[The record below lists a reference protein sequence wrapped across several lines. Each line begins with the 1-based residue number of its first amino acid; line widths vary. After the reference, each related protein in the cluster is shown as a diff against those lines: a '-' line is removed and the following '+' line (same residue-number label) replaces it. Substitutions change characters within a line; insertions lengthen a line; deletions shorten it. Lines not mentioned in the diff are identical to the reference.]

1 VIFLLESP
9 LSCLFAE
16 EKYGDRQAREALFC
30 TFNADLGY
38 FERAVLGVTQA
49 AGARATVI
57 GDAWVSDPDPRAARN
72 AGTRYVH
79 GLAVPRAGGAFH
91 PKVTVIAG
99 PERAVVAVGSGNL
112 SVGGWHLNAET
123 WTIATADAERCPLIV
138 PQVAAWLRTLEGVCA
153 ITPLAM
159 AGINRTAAQLE
170 HLAAASTVVDTGH
183 RLVHTSNSA
192 LIDQL
197 PQDNVDQL
205 LLYAPFHDER
215 AEGVREL
222 IDRLLPNRVTLAV
235 QSGKRTVIQPDA
247 VQRVLA
253 DLGVDFEVTVDVSEQ
268 YRHGKLVEAV
278 APDGRRWT
286 LTGSPNLSARA
297 LLHPATYGGNIEVG
311 IIARPLASMFPSGC
325 EHIDLDDVPAVRI
338 ESAGVS
344 RALAGMTL
352 LSAVR
357 TEDGLEL
364 IFARPL
370 TAPARIL
377 ASGGV
382 DFDGW
387 TEIGTVPAGMAEHVI
402 TDVDLP
408 GGTRLRCEWSAG
420 AEIFLGSIV
429 FVTDPQQTGRRPG
442 DATQGRRGESA
453 SPINLIA
460 DPRLMQHW
468 LSSLN
473 EIAGARANPALR
485 RASAP
490 AVPQGEDAKGKP
502 GSGLRLDT
510 SEEDWLACTDDAQ
523 ASLGRPMASFV
534 LGGLPG
540 LRALRSADDDGLRLP
555 TDKVVEDSRPGLD
568 ADDETVGDDD
578 APDELADAELA
589 QGHLAQVLVTQSRD
603 LPEAERRRVRRLL
616 TAQVMDERRL
626 KCLSATERL
635 AVLTLVLIGIQSGIW
650 DGPLGED
657 GWLRVSSRILET
669 LGYAEIPE
677 TLSTRVG
684 SWAAV
689 GVYLMHEHRPT
700 TGHPAAA
707 KWYEDA
713 ARAVA
718 HLLVD
723 ADEDLVADFGEPFTN
738 ANGYPVDPDAVLQVV
753 DVVVQGDPLGEAIDI
768 LSQARPGWRVD
779 RHNATLLHVDVD
791 ARSVVLPAAEALDAI
806 PGDKMAAV
814 WATGLTQSWT
824 IAIRDADTLIRVDKN
839 PQGLVTWHHFGLGP
853 LISPVGIARDPEQAS
868 RARIPHKALNR
879 PFDEAVRALIA
890 AGINLSAD
898 PLSECPS
905 DTA

>member
-1 VIFLLESP
+1 MPESP
-9 LSCLFAE
+9 LSYLFAE
-16 EKYGDRQAREALFC
+16 EKNADRQAREALFC

-38 FERAVLGVTQA
+38 FERAVLGVTQST
-49 AGARATVI
+49 GARATVI

-79 GLAVPRAGGAFH
+79 GLAAPRARGAFH

-112 SVGGWHLNAET
+112 SPGGWHLNAET
-123 WTIATADAERCPLIV
+123 WTIATADAEHCPLIV
-138 PQVAAWLRTLEGVCA
+138 REVAAWLRTLEGVCA
-153 ITPLAM
+153 ITPIAV
-159 AGINRTAAQLE
+159 AGINRTATQLE
-170 HLAAASTVVDTGH
+170 QLAAAGSVVDTGH

-197 PQDNVDQL
+197 PGGDVDQL
-205 LLYAPFHDER
+205 LLYAPFYDER

-222 IDRLLPNRVTLAV
+222 VERLLPNRVTLAV
-235 QSGKRTVIQPDA
+235 QSGGRTVIQPDA
-247 VQRVLA
+247 VRRVLA
-253 DLGVDFEVTVDVSEQ
+253 DLGVDFEVLVDVCEQ

-278 APDGRRWT
+278 ARDGSRWT

-297 LLHPATYGGNIEVG
+297 LLRPADDGGNVEVG

-325 EHIDLDDVPAVRI
+325 ERVDLGDVPAVRI
-338 ESAGVS
+338 EGAGVR
-344 RALAGMTL
+344 RALAGVTL

-357 TEDGLEL
+357 AEDGLQL
-364 IFARPL
+364 IFAGPL
-370 TAPARIL
+370 TTPARIL

-387 TEIGTVPAGMAEHVI
+387 TEIGTVPAGMTEQVI

-408 GGTRLRCEWSAG
+408 GGTRICCEWSTG
-420 AEIFLGSIV
+420 ADIFLGSVV
-429 FVTDPQQTGRRPG
+429 FVTDPRQTDRRPG
-442 DATQGRRGESA
+442 DATPGRREDSA
-453 SPINLIA
+453 DPVTLIA

-473 EIAGARANPALR
+473 EIAGARASSTLR

-490 AVPQGEDAKGKP
+490 AVPQGESTKGKP

-523 ASLGRPMASFV
+523 ASLGGAVASFV
-534 LGGLPG
+534 LGGVPG
-540 LRALRSADDDGLRLP
+540 LRAFRSADAGSLRLP
-555 TDKVVEDSRPGLD
+555 TDKVVDESRPGLD
-568 ADDETVGDDD
+568 ADDESVGGDG
-578 APDELADAELA
+578 AAGESADAEIA
-589 QGHLAQVLVTQSRD
+589 QGRLAQVLVTRSRD

-616 TAQVMDERRL
+616 TAQVRDESRL
-626 KCLSATERL
+626 KSLSAVERL
-635 AVLTLVLIGIQSGIW
+635 AVLTLILIGVESGIW
-650 DGPLGED
+650 DGPLGEH
-657 GWLRVSSRILET
+657 GWLRVARTILEA
-669 LGYAEIPE
+669 LGQADIPDA
-677 TLSTRVG
+677 LSTRVG
-684 SWAAV
+684 SWAAL
-689 GVYLMHEHRPT
+689 GVYLIHEHRPT
-700 TGHPAAA
+700 TGHPAEA
-707 KWYEDA
+707 KWYEEA

-723 ADEDLVADFGEPFTN
+723 ANEDLVADFGEPFTN
-738 ANGYPVDPDAVLQVV
+738 ANGYPVDPEAVMHVV
-753 DVVVQGDPLGEAIDI
+753 AVVVQGDPLGQAVDI

-806 PGDKMAAV
+806 PGDKMAGV
-814 WATGLTQSWT
+814 WATGLTQVWT
-824 IAIRDADTLIRVDKN
+824 IAIRDAGTLIRVDKDARG
-839 PQGLVTWHHFGLGP
+839 QVTWHHFRLGP
-853 LISPVGIARDPEQAS
+853 LTSPIGIARDPEQAS
-868 RARIPHKALNR
+868 RARIPHKALNH
-879 PFDEAVRALIA
+879 PFDEALRALIA
-890 AGINLSAD
+890 TGINLSAD